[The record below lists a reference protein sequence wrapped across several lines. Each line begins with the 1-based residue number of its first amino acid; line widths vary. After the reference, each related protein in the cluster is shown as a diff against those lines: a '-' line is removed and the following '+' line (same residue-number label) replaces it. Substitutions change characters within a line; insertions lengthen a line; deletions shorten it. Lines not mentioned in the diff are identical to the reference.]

1 MIYLQYNNRFNWLIT
16 HQIMQGS
23 ELAGSGDG
31 EYVVTATAGVSSGRF
46 CAHPRFGFFYGS
58 GVLTVPYRVDV
69 MFYVRCLP
77 LAVDIYSHVY
87 GLGRSVLRQDEGT
100 GGIDAMVALD
110 GYSGRDGDLVQHFA
124 GFGRCR
130 KFQTD
135 LRHSTVGIGKDVV
148 GEKHFTGDIVD
159 GDVFAEAGVS

>member
-1 MIYLQYNNRFNWLIT
+1 MVNTWSRPLLALAPEDSVPIHALASSTEVGYLPSHI
-16 HQIMQGS
+16 GS
-23 ELAGSGDG
+23 MLCSTS
-31 EYVVTATAGVSSGRF
+31 VVS
-46 CAHPRFGFFYGS
+46 H
-58 GVLTVPYRVDV
+58 
-69 MFYVRCLP
+69 
-77 LAVDIYSHVY
+77 SHVY